1 MCHRAQ
7 RRFWHIVSSASSDH
21 YYSLLGFLE
30 RVMEQI
36 RIKHTILYI
45 KPLHP
50 YLSLK
55 HYLKCRGRSGFWFC
69 FFFEKKKACNEIKA
83 FHTFNRVIHSFITNY
98 ISNITGF

>member
-1 MCHRAQ
+1 MCRRAQ

-21 YYSLLGFLE
+21 YYSLLGFVE

-50 YLSLK
+50 CLSLK
-55 HYLKCRGRSGFWFC
+55 HYLKCRGRSGFC
-69 FFFEKKKACNEIKA
+69 FFFGGGEACNEIKA
-83 FHTFNRVIHSFITNY
+83 FHPFNRVIHSFITNY
-98 ISNITGF
+98 ISNITGLQC